1 MVRFPY
7 QKENGMIQ
15 NKPEARDAI
24 CQAIAA
30 TLQRS
35 GRELPQFSDQD
46 KPVKN
51 YDGFDSQCGIEV
63 TVELEERLGV
73 GDLGSNIFV
82 EQVGK
87 AVHAR
92 SLAEIVDVVL
102 AKAKT
107 AKGGA

>member
-1 MVRFPY
+1 
-7 QKENGMIQ
+7 MIQ
-15 NKPEARDAI
+15 HKQEAREAI
-24 CQAIAA
+24 CQAIAT

-35 GRELPQFSDQD
+35 GRELPQFKDQD

-63 TVELEERLGV
+63 TVELEELLGI

-87 AVHAR
+87 VVHAR
-92 SLAEIVDVVL
+92 SLAEIVAAVL

-107 AKGGA
+107 AKEGA